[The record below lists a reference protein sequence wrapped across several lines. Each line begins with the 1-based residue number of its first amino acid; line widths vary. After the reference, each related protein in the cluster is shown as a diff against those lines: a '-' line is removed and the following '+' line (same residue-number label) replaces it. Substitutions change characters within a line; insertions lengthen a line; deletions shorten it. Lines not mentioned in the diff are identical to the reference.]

1 MITRPDIRHSVGTPD
16 TSLGD
21 HDGGLEHN
29 RHWARERYAG
39 GRGIMPVADASA
51 ARTPS
56 CTVHD
61 DAIYPTL

>member
-1 MITRPDIRHSVGTPD
+1 MITRPDIRHNFAKPD
-16 TSLGD
+16 MSLAD

-29 RHWARERYAG
+29 HHWARERYAG
-39 GRGIMPVADASA
+39 GRGGMPLADASA

-61 DAIYPTL
+61 DAIYAAI